1 MQSYE
6 IYKVNDEFFELQAN
20 GTKKA
25 LSFKN
30 GWREHEMSRIPLES
44 TDAKKILAKFPS
56 VAAIV
61 AEDESCH
68 RFIGRPRLQLIVR
81 TLALSA
87 SPTLKREQME
97 MGA

>member
-6 IYKVNDEFFELQAN
+6 IYEVNDEIFELQAN
-20 GTKKA
+20 GTKK
-25 LSFKN
+25 LFHSK
-30 GWREHEMSRIPLES
+30 
-44 TDAKKILAKFPS
+44 TDGENMKCRGYHLKVQTQKKILAKFPS

-87 SPTLKREQME
+87 TPTLE
-97 MGA
+97 